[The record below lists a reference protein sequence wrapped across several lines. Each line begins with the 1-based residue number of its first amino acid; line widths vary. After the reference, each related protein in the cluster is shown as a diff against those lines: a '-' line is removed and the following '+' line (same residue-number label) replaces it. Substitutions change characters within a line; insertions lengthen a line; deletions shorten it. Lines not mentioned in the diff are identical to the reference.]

1 MIQTTGESFIVK
13 FRIFCASLLCLLAL
27 AGTALAH
34 HAPSAIFDMK
44 KKVNMT
50 GTLTEVNWVNPHIVV
65 MIDVKNNGVTETWK
79 FESNPPA
86 WFRQVGV
93 SRNDFAKAIGQQV
106 TVETVNAI
114 DGSKYGYMQKITLP
128 DGTSMELIGEQAAEK
143 QK

>member
-1 MIQTTGESFIVK
+1 MSFK
-13 FRIFCASLLCLLAL
+13 NFWASLLI
-27 AGTALAH
+27 AGVSAGFALAH

-44 KKVNMT
+44 KKVNIT

-65 MIDVKNNGVTETWK
+65 MMDVKKDGATETWK

-93 SRNDFAKAIGQQV
+93 SRNDMAKAIGQTV
-106 TVETVNAI
+106 TVESVIAI

-128 DGTSMELIGEQAAEK
+128 DGTTMELIGEQAAAKEK
-143 QK
+143 

>member
-1 MIQTTGESFIVK
+1 MK
-13 FRIFCASLLCLLAL
+13 FKVFCALLLTMVVF
-27 AGTALAH
+27 AGSALAH
-34 HAPSAIFDMK
+34 HSPSAIFDMK

-65 MIDVKNNGVTETWK
+65 MVDVKKDGGTETWK

-93 SRNDFAKAIGQQV
+93 SRNDMAKAIGQTV
-106 TVETVNAI
+106 TVESVIAV

-128 DGTSMELIGEQAAEK
+128 DGTTMELIGEQAAAKEK
-143 QK
+143 